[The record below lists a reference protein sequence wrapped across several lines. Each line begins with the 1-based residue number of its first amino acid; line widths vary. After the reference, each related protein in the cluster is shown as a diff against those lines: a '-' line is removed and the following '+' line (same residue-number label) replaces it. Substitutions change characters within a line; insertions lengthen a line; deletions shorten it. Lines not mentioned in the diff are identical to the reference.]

1 MGLQDMILQRVLKK
15 IDSTFGKKFKII
27 DNISDLFQGQQ
38 NIIDKLEKRITKLE
52 RERNEN
58 KHAGQSK
65 GNSDT

>member
-27 DNISDLFQGQQ
+27 DNITDLFQGQQ

-58 KHAGQSK
+58 KHAGK
-65 GNSDT
+65 DRRNSDK